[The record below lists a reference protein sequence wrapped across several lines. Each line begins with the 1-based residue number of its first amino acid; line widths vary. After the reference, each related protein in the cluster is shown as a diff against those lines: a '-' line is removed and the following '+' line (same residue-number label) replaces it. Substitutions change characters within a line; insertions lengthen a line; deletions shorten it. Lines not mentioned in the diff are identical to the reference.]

1 MRIEIPGWPKLR
13 IGDVDYRRLPGTFD
27 GWIPGVPD
35 GRDDRE
41 LSMADFED
49 LEPLAGLG
57 PPGLPPWRIV
67 GFLHDADHGRPR
79 MLMVHM
85 P

>member
-1 MRIEIPGWPKLR
+1 MRIEIPGW

-27 GWIPGVPD
+27 GWICIRYLD